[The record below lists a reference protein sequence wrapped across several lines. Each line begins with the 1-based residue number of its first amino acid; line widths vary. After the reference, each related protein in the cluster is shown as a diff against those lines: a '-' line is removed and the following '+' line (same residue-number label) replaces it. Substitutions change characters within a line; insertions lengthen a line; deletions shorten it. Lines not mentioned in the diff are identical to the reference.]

1 MRICMVADPVTFVA
15 RAAGDRSLL
24 WETELLADHEECGL
38 YRVGRQTIEHL
49 GCDLSVGTVVERQR
63 HFSSWSVN
71 HASGTFVMVNSE
83 AGVPSP

>member
-1 MRICMVADPVTFVA
+1 MRKCMVADPMTLVA

-24 WETELLADHEECGL
+24 RKIELLADHEECGL

-49 GCDLSVGTVVERQR
+49 GCNLSIGTVVERQR

-71 HASGTFVMVNSE
+71 HASGTIVMVNSE
-83 AGVPSP
+83 AGVLSP